1 MNKFYLQKN
10 VLYLSQ
16 LLPKFPWCRGQMRFI
31 DKSLQIL
38 LSTGWVPGL
47 LVSIILFC
55 YRLLKLPTA
64 CEGSVNN
71 PKQAV
76 KHPWN
81 TREPPVNHPWTT
93 REPPVNHPWTTRD
106 TSVNHPWDEC
116 VRDSKT
122 WVRDLKNGFC
132 TMSDPWNTREATVK
146 HPWSTREAS
155 VNDPGTRSEHAL
167 TGKLL
172 PSLQGFPISN
182 TVCHSAIFED
192 NACLYEPSF
201 SQNRFKTVMVL
212 KFWQQVIRIRTI

>member
-16 LLPKFPWCRGQMRFI
+16 LLPKFPWCSGQMRFI

-55 YRLLKLPTA
+55 YRLLQLPTA
-64 CEGSVNN
+64 REGSVNN

-93 REPPVNHPWTTRD
+93 REPPVIHPWITREPPVKHPWTIRE
-106 TSVNHPWDEC
+106 TSVLETLKTGLETWKTDFVPW
-116 VRDSKT
+116 
-122 WVRDLKNGFC
+122 
-132 TMSDPWNTREATVK
+132 DPWNTREDA
-146 HPWSTREAS
+146 WSTRECSGDAQWTCINGQILS
-155 VNDPGTRSEHAL
+155 T
-167 TGKLL
+167 
-172 PSLQGFPISN
+172 
-182 TVCHSAIFED
+182 IFED

-201 SQNRFKTVMVL
+201 FQNRFKTVMVL
-212 KFWQQVIRIRTI
+212 KCWQQVVIQRFREVIGERDFKWSS

>member
-16 LLPKFPWCRGQMRFI
+16 LLPKFPWCRGQMHFI

-116 VRDSKT
+116 VRDSKKLGK
-122 WVRDLKNGFC
+122 RPQKRILYHER
-132 TMSDPWNTREATVK
+132 PVK
-146 HPWSTREAS
+146 HPWSNREAS
-155 VNDPGTRSEHAL
+155 VKHPWSIREWSGDAQWTCINGQIASIFAGVPNIKYS
-167 TGKLL
+167 L
-172 PSLQGFPISN
+172 P
-182 TVCHSAIFED
+182 
-192 NACLYEPSF
+192 
-201 SQNRFKTVMVL
+201 
-212 KFWQQVIRIRTI
+212 